1 MRPLC
6 VPSGPTS
13 GEENMKQ
20 RMGHHEM
27 NFLLFATGSRRQET
41 ARKVI
46 YDHSPLWKLNVRL
59 WRGGVEQGRLAG
71 RWENRRGS
79 RITSPNRTTL
89 REGPE
94 PTLLPQE
101 PRGFRAPQT
110 LLPKPSVDDTFRAP
124 RHRAGEGEAQTEL
137 TTCSL
142 VGRGGRQACETP
154 GKENAGPFH
163 PCPDSPAADLRSN
176 PAISIQQTHVQNE
189 HVTKWSWFLS

>member
-13 GEENMKQ
+13 EEENMKQ
-20 RMGHHEM
+20 RMGDHEM

-59 WRGGVEQGRLAG
+59 WRGGVEQGRLRG
-71 RWENRRGS
+71 RTEEEVV
-79 RITSPNRTTL
+79 SPPQTGKLSERARNL
-89 REGPE
+89 P
-94 PTLLPQE
+94 LLPQE
-101 PRGFRAPQT
+101 PQGFRAPQT
-110 LLPKPSVDDTFRAP
+110 LLPTPSVDDTFRAP